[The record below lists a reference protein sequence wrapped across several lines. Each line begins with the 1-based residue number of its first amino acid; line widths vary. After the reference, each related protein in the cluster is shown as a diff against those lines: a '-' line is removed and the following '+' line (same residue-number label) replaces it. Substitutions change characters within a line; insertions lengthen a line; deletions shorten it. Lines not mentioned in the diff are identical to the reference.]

1 MQTTYLDI
9 GCRHHSTHLTSWGWR
24 AMPMPVLAGRRR
36 GMMSIDP
43 CTPRGSGMRQTITIA
58 ITMTT
63 VLSAAA
69 RRSAMAP
76 LVTPFLAGSAV
87 VLTRSQHAFAAEIY
101 IYRGRWWDTVVCVRL
116 IGRLEIG
123 NLQLVDEWKLEEAI
137 NAMVN
142 NDNGKVECVK
152 VGGENF

>member
-1 MQTTYLDI
+1 
-9 GCRHHSTHLTSWGWR
+9 
-24 AMPMPVLAGRRR
+24 MPMPVLAGRRR
-36 GMMSIDP
+36 GMMTVDP
-43 CTPRGSGMRQTITIA
+43 CTSRGSGMRQTITIA

-87 VLTRSQHAFAAEIY
+87 VLTRSQHAFAAEIQ
-101 IYRGRWWDTVVCVRL
+101 IYREIDEVVCVRRRL
-116 IGRLEIG
+116 IGRLEIS
-123 NLQLVDEWKLEEAI
+123 NLQLIDEQKLEEAI

-142 NDNGKVECVK
+142 NDNGKMECIK
-152 VGGENF
+152 IERDESF